1 MNDISQLS
9 SCSSKIFMWQVA
21 SSDTFVL
28 EHMSHTIKYQWGTKN
43 YSDMR
48 DQSQSNVFIFFWHT
62 KSLCLPDNP
71 CDQNLDLNML
81 FFFLLPLV
89 MKSLQCNL
97 TKKIGAALSNHF
109 LSSCLFRKVRFDV
122 LFGFAIT
129 LHFYI
134 WYSGLSF

>member
-21 SSDTFVL
+21 SNDTFVL
-28 EHMSHTIKYQWGTKN
+28 EHMSHTTKYQWGTKN

-81 FFFLLPLV
+81 FFFLLPENTT
-89 MKSLQCNL
+89 M
-97 TKKIGAALSNHF
+97 KIGEHEQIGVPMLSIYYFTNPVQGRAFAPLACKHE
-109 LSSCLFRKVRFDV
+109 KIFDICRS
-122 LFGFAIT
+122 LT
-129 LHFYI
+129 
-134 WYSGLSF
+134 